1 MALTPLITY
10 TAESQDGSNFTGTLT
25 EATVYGSPEADRADV
40 GVYVTGNKIKA
51 DGTVDFAV
59 TMGSITPATDT
70 SFTFSITKDGHYQ
83 FTYVIVDDWAA
94 GTYNANDL
102 VFYSDG
108 NFYQTPSSTSAEPS
122 ASPWALVSDPTSLIG
137 ATNEPDNIVYQI
149 KSEVVYPFSKKAFGS
164 AAEDAAVGGCAD
176 CERGE
181 DVKTY
186 EYLAVLVDGMNTANQ
201 RQKYALGER
210 IARRTSELT
219 NL

>member
-1 MALTPLITY
+1 MALVPLLSY
-10 TAESQDGSNFTGTLT
+10 TAESQNGTNYTGTLT

-59 TMGSITPATDT
+59 TMGSITPASDT
-70 SFTFSITKDGHYQ
+70 SFTFDITKDGHYQ
-83 FTYVIVDDWAA
+83 FTYVIANDWTA

-102 VFYSDG
+102 VMYTDG
-108 NFYQTPSSTSAEPS
+108 NFYQTPSSTSAEPA
-122 ASPWALVSDPTSLIG
+122 ASPWVLVSDPTTLIG

-164 AAEDAAVGGCAD
+164 AAEDAAVEGCAD

-210 IARRTSELT
+210 VARKAQEIASV
-219 NL
+219 